1 MKNNNWQKNVREN
14 YNAPV
19 KEFNKEP
26 EQPKRMITGKRV
38 EVWRDDVNHALR
50 KLKKILERDNQQ
62 KDLAKNEFYE
72 KPSVRRK
79 RRKDVAKSR
88 WNREVSAMRMSG
100 TWVDKKSSDPK
111 WQKSKRKRRK
121 YIDLLQTMKR
131 RNKG

>member
-1 MKNNNWQKNVREN
+1 MKTNNWQKNVREN

-19 KEFNKEP
+19 KEFNKQP
-26 EQPKRMITGKRV
+26 EQPKSILSGKRV

-50 KLKKILERDNQQ
+50 KLKKILERDGQQ

-88 WNREVSAMRMSG
+88 WNREVSTMRAAG
-100 TWVDKKSSDPK
+100 TWVDKKAADEK

-121 YIDLLQTMKR
+121 YIDLLEKTR
-131 RNKG
+131 RTRK